1 MFLLSIG
8 AWVARAPVS
17 AAAAGDDPGIWLVA
31 LEACLASISILGIE
45 TVVICLIPLRFV
57 EGSKVAAWSRT
68 AWALVFGLAA
78 FGFVHI
84 LLRPD
89 SGYVASASSRLT
101 VVVLF
106 VAFGVASIGFWAY
119 FRFRPAR
126 EPAPAT

>member
-1 MFLLSIG
+1 VP
-8 AWVARAPVS
+8 VAHM
-17 AAAAGDDPGIWLVA
+17 AARPHPSLWAVG
-31 LEACLASISILGIE
+31 LEACLAAITIIGIE

-57 EGSKVAAWSRT
+57 EGSKLEAWSRT

-89 SGYVASASSRLT
+89 SGYVAATSARAT
-101 VVVLF
+101 VIVLF
-106 VAFGVASIGFWAY
+106 VLFGLISVAFWGY

-126 EPAPAT
+126 E